1 MLREVGNREMD
12 NEEEF
17 SGILYKIAPH
27 VAALCN

>member
-17 SGILYKIAPH
+17 SGTLYKIATH
-27 VAALCN
+27 DAALCN